1 MKSRRRKPR
10 PRARTRPEARLAELY
25 DEARRRQREG
35 EALAE
40 VARTLTES
48 LDVVDVAKRIVASV
62 LRLFGA
68 RSSGLRLLRADGSLE
83 SVARSDHAGA
93 HSDPGDVIPPGMG
106 ISRRAMAQGRPI
118 RASNVLTEP
127 GVVLPERLRQRVV
140 ATGEIAFMAAPL
152 QVKGQTIGA
161 LTLAD
166 REGRVFTDE
175 DAALLQA
182 FAHQAALALENAQL
196 YEEAKRRQSEAE
208 LIAALAREIS
218 GSLEMDAVLERVT
231 EVAREM
237 LACDLATIALR
248 EPDSEGARIRYR
260 NGWRH
265 ALIAPLSIIP
275 GRGLGGRVLA
285 TGRPFRTADYPD
297 DPRFSKDYTHA
308 LTAEGIVAN
317 LGVPILIGG
326 RVEGVLYAARREA
339 RPFTDC
345 DEAAL
350 ERLASQAST
359 AIANAQLFA
368 REKAARARAEASEQA
383 LRESEE
389 RFRSVV
395 ENASDLITVLT
406 ADGVI
411 EYESPSLERLLGW
424 DPEELIGK
432 QLMDYVHPD
441 DVTLLSQAFAR
452 RLADPVAINPPVE
465 FRVRARDGSWHVL
478 AVTSRVSRS
487 ERGAVTLVATSRDVT
502 ERRALED
509 QLRQAHR
516 LESIGRL
523 AGGVAHDFNN
533 LLTVIG
539 GRAHLLLT
547 RLRRDD
553 PTRRDVEL
561 IKKTSARAAELTH
574 QLLAFSRRQVLQPK
588 LLNLND
594 VVTGLEGILQRL
606 IGEHIELVTSL
617 APGPATVKADPGQ
630 LEQVVMNL
638 ALNAR
643 DAMPTGGR
651 LTIETARATL
661 GAPGPVSVEAV
672 EAGSYVLLMV
682 SDTGVGMDEAIR
694 SHIFEPFFTTKDVG
708 QGTGLG
714 LATVYG
720 IVRQSGGHIT
730 ARSEPGRGSTF
741 TIYLPEVRD
750 EAIVHVPSQALEDAP
765 RGVETILLV
774 EDEAEVRDLAR
785 DILELAGYRVL
796 EAASPE
802 EAERICRD
810 LTSPIHVLLTDVVM
824 PRMSGRQLAERLAE
838 ARPAIRVL
846 YMSGYTDDAIVHHGV
861 LGQGSAFL
869 PKPFTPADLA
879 RKVREALDATA

>member
-10 PRARTRPEARLAELY
+10 KQTGPRAEARFAELSE
-25 DEARRRQREG
+25 EARRRQREG

-40 VARTLTES
+40 VARSLTES
-48 LDVVDVAKRIVASV
+48 LDVAGVARRIVASV

-68 RSSGLRLLRADGSLE
+68 RSSGIRLLRADGSLE

-106 ISRRAMAQGRPI
+106 ISRRAIAEDRPI
-118 RASNVLTEP
+118 RAANVLTEP
-127 GVVLPERLRQRVV
+127 GVVLPERLRQRVR
-140 ATGEIAFMAAPL
+140 AAGEISFMAAPL
-152 QVKGQTIGA
+152 RVKGQTIGA

-166 REGRVFTDE
+166 REGRVFTDDE
-175 DAALLQA
+175 AALLQV
-182 FAHQAALALENAQL
+182 FADQAALALENAQL
-196 YEEAKRRQSEAE
+196 YEESKRRQSEAE

-218 GSLEMDAVLERVT
+218 GSLELDAVLERVA
-231 EVAREM
+231 EGARE
-237 LACDLATIALR
+237 LVGCDLATIALR
-248 EPDSEGARIRYR
+248 EPGSEDARIRYR
-260 NGWRH
+260 NGWRY
-265 ALIAPLSIIP
+265 PLVEPLNIVP
-275 GRGLGGRVLA
+275 GRGLGGQVLA
-285 TGRPFRTADYPD
+285 TGRPFRTADYPR
-297 DPRFSKDYTHA
+297 DPRLSKDYAHA
-308 LTAEGIVAN
+308 LTAEGIVATMA
-317 LGVPILIGG
+317 VPILIGG
-326 RVEGVLYAARREA
+326 RAEGVLYAARREA
-339 RPFTDC
+339 RPFTDR

-350 ERLASQAST
+350 GRLATQAST

-368 REKAARARAEASEQA
+368 RERAARARAEASEQA

-424 DPEELIGK
+424 RPEELIGK

-441 DVTLLSQAFAR
+441 DVTLLSEAIAK
-452 RLADPVAINPPVE
+452 RLADPSTVNAPTE
-465 FRVRARDGSWHVL
+465 FRARARDGSWHVL

-487 ERGAVTLVATSRDVT
+487 ETGSVTLVATSRDVT
-502 ERRALED
+502 ERRLLED

-516 LESIGRL
+516 LESVGRL

-539 GRAHLLLT
+539 GRAHLLLS

-553 PTRRDVEL
+553 PSRRDVEL
-561 IKKTSARAAELTH
+561 IKKTGARAAELTQ

-588 LLNLND
+588 VLNLND
-594 VVTGLEGILQRL
+594 VVSSLESILHRL
-606 IGEHIELVTSL
+606 IGEHIELVTAL
-617 APGPATVKADPGQ
+617 APGPLTIKADPGQ
-630 LEQVVMNL
+630 LEQAVMNL

-651 LTIETARATL
+651 LSISTARATL
-661 GAPGPVSVEAV
+661 GPPGRASVDTFES
-672 EAGSYVLLMV
+672 GSYVLLIV
-682 SDTGVGMDEAIR
+682 SDTGVGMDEATC
-694 SHIFEPFFTTKDVG
+694 SHVFEPFFTTKDVG

-720 IVRQSGGHIT
+720 IVKQSGGHIT
-730 ARSEPGRGSTF
+730 AESEPGRGSAF
-741 TIYLPEVRD
+741 TIYLPEVPG
-750 EAIVHVPSQALEDAP
+750 EAVGHAPSQTLADAP

-785 DILELAGYRVL
+785 EILELAGYRVL
-796 EAASPE
+796 EAISPE
-802 EAERICRD
+802 EAERISRD
-810 LTSPIHVLLTDVVM
+810 ETSPIHLLLTDVVM
-824 PRMSGRQLAERLAE
+824 PRMSGRQLAERLTE
-838 ARPAIRVL
+838 ERPDTRVL

-861 LGQGSAFL
+861 PGQGTAFL
-869 PKPFTPADLA
+869 SKPFTPADLA
-879 RKVREALDATA
+879 RRVREVLDAAS

>member
-1 MKSRRRKPR
+1 MTSRRRKPR
-10 PRARTRPEARLAELY
+10 KQPGPRPRARLAELSE
-25 DEARRRQREG
+25 EARRRQREA

-48 LDVVDVAKRIVASV
+48 LDVVDVARRIVASV

-68 RSSGLRLLRADGSLE
+68 RSSGIRLLRADGSLE

-106 ISRRAMAQGRPI
+106 ISRRAMAEGRPV
-118 RASNVLTEP
+118 RAANVLTEP
-127 GVVLPERLRQRVV
+127 GVVLPERLRQRVL
-140 ATGEIAFMAAPL
+140 AAGEIAFMAAPL
-152 QVKGQTIGA
+152 QVKGQIIGS

-175 DAALLQA
+175 EAALLQA
-182 FAHQAALALENAQL
+182 FADQAALALENAQL

-237 LACDLATIALR
+237 VGCDLATIALR
-248 EPDSEGARIRYR
+248 EPGSEAALVRYR
-260 NGWRH
+260 NGWRYPL
-265 ALIAPLSIIP
+265 AAPLTIVP
-275 GRGLGGRVLA
+275 GRGLGGQVLA
-285 TGRPFRTADYPD
+285 TGRPFRTADYSR

-326 RVEGVLYAARREA
+326 RAEGVLYAARREA
-339 RPFTDC
+339 RPFTDR
-345 DEAAL
+345 DQAAL

-424 DPEELIGK
+424 HPEELIGK
-432 QLMDYVHPD
+432 QIMDYVHPD
-441 DVTLLSQAFAR
+441 DVTVLSEAIAR
-452 RLADPVAINPPVE
+452 RLADPVAVNPPVE

-487 ERGAVTLVATSRDVT
+487 ETGALTLVATSRDVT

-516 LESIGRL
+516 LESVGRL

-539 GRAHLLLT
+539 GRAHLLLS

-553 PTRRDVEL
+553 PTRRDIEL
-561 IKKTSARAAELTH
+561 IKKTSARAAELTQ

-588 LLNLND
+588 VLNLND
-594 VVTGLEGILQRL
+594 VVTGLENILQRL
-606 IGEHIELVTSL
+606 IGEHIELVTAL
-617 APGPATVKADPGQ
+617 APGALTIKADPGQ

-651 LTIETARATL
+651 LSIETARVAL
-661 GAPGPVSVEAV
+661 GPPRPVSVEAV
-672 EAGSYVLLMV
+672 EAGTYVLLIV
-682 SDTGVGMDEAIR
+682 SDTGVGMDEGIR
-694 SHIFEPFFTTKDVG
+694 SHVFEPFFTTKEVG
-708 QGTGLG
+708 QGSGLG

-720 IVRQSGGHIT
+720 IVKQSGGHIT
-730 ARSEPGRGSTF
+730 AESEPGRGSTF
-741 TIYLPEVRD
+741 TIYLPEIRH
-750 EAIVHVPSQALEDAP
+750 EAVARAPSQSLEDAP

-785 DILELAGYRVL
+785 EILELAGYRVL
-796 EAASPE
+796 ETTSPE
-802 EAERICRD
+802 EAERISRD
-810 LTSPIHVLLTDVVM
+810 ETSPIHLLLTDVVM
-824 PRMSGRQLAERLAE
+824 PRVSGRQLAERLAE
-838 ARPAIRVL
+838 ARPGMRVL
-846 YMSGYTDDAIVHHGV
+846 YMSGYTDEAIVHPGI
-861 LGQGSAFL
+861 LGEVATFL

-879 RKVREALDATA
+879 RKVREALDGTS

>member
-1 MKSRRRKPR
+1 MCPRPSSIAASTARHERHSAKTRMTSRRRKPR
-10 PRARTRPEARLAELY
+10 KQPGPRPRARLAELSE
-25 DEARRRQREG
+25 EARRRQREA

-48 LDVVDVAKRIVASV
+48 LDVVDVARRIVASV

-68 RSSGLRLLRADGSLE
+68 RSSGIRLLRADGSLE

-106 ISRRAMAQGRPI
+106 ISRRAMAEGRPV
-118 RASNVLTEP
+118 RAANVLTEP
-127 GVVLPERLRQRVV
+127 GVVLPERLRQRVL
-140 ATGEIAFMAAPL
+140 AAGEIAFMAAPL
-152 QVKGQTIGA
+152 QVKGQIIGS

-175 DAALLQA
+175 EAALLQA
-182 FAHQAALALENAQL
+182 FADQAALALENAQL

-208 LIAALAREIS
+208 LIAALARKIS

-237 LACDLATIALR
+237 VGCDLATIALR
-248 EPDSEGARIRYR
+248 EPGSEAALVRYR
-260 NGWRH
+260 NGWRYPL
-265 ALIAPLSIIP
+265 AAPLTIVP
-275 GRGLGGRVLA
+275 GRGLGGQVLA
-285 TGRPFRTADYPD
+285 TGRPFRTADYSR

-326 RVEGVLYAARREA
+326 RAEGVLYAARREA
-339 RPFTDC
+339 RPFTDR
-345 DEAAL
+345 DQAAL

-424 DPEELIGK
+424 HPEELIGK
-432 QLMDYVHPD
+432 QIMDYVHPD
-441 DVTLLSQAFAR
+441 DVTVLSEAIAR
-452 RLADPVAINPPVE
+452 RLADPVAVNPPVE

-487 ERGAVTLVATSRDVT
+487 ETGALTLVATSRDVT

-516 LESIGRL
+516 LESVGRL

-539 GRAHLLLT
+539 
-547 RLRRDD
+547 
-553 PTRRDVEL
+553 
-561 IKKTSARAAELTH
+561 ARAAELTQ

-588 LLNLND
+588 VLNLND
-594 VVTGLEGILQRL
+594 VVTGLENILQRL
-606 IGEHIELVTSL
+606 IGEHIELVTAL
-617 APGPATVKADPGQ
+617 APGALTIKADPGQ

-651 LTIETARATL
+651 LSIETARVAL
-661 GAPGPVSVEAV
+661 GPPRPVSVEAV
-672 EAGSYVLLMV
+672 EAGTYVLLIV
-682 SDTGVGMDEAIR
+682 SDTGVGMDEGIR
-694 SHIFEPFFTTKDVG
+694 SHVFEPFFTTKEVG
-708 QGTGLG
+708 QGSGLG

-720 IVRQSGGHIT
+720 IVKQSGGHIT
-730 ARSEPGRGSTF
+730 
-741 TIYLPEVRD
+741 
-750 EAIVHVPSQALEDAP
+750 
-765 RGVETILLV
+765 
-774 EDEAEVRDLAR
+774 
-785 DILELAGYRVL
+785 
-796 EAASPE
+796 
-802 EAERICRD
+802 
-810 LTSPIHVLLTDVVM
+810 
-824 PRMSGRQLAERLAE
+824 
-838 ARPAIRVL
+838 
-846 YMSGYTDDAIVHHGV
+846 
-861 LGQGSAFL
+861 
-869 PKPFTPADLA
+869 
-879 RKVREALDATA
+879 